1 MTKNKKPVEI
11 YRLTV
16 REATTYS
23 IALQHV
29 GTLDEVRAILDTFSL
44 GAGPHVRTGQ
54 NYEFVEDGE
63 SYVARLS
70 RPAIKEP
77 A

>member
-1 MTKNKKPVEI
+1 MSKKKPVEV

-29 GTLDEVRAILDTFSL
+29 GPLDECKTVLDEFSL

-54 NYEFVEDGE
+54 NYEFTEDGTT
-63 SYVARLS
+63 YVARLS
-70 RPAIKEP
+70 RPSIGGTR
-77 A
+77 